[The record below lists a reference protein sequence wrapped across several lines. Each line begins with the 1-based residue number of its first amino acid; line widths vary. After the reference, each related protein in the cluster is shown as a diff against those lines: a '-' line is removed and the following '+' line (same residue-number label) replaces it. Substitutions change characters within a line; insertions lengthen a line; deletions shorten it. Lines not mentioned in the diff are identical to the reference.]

1 MKTHPDIALSTG
13 RIIVHTRVPA
23 GYQQATPSTG
33 YYALTPA
40 ECEEYDIKLAQALA
54 ANTEE
59 VAA

>member
-13 RIIVHTRVPA
+13 RTIVHTRTAA

-40 ECEEYDIKLAQALA
+40 ECDEYDKKLAQALA
-54 ANTEE
+54 ADKSATT
-59 VAA
+59 

>member
-13 RIIVHTRVPA
+13 RVIVHTRVPA

-40 ECEEYDIKLAQALA
+40 ECEEYDMKLAQALA
-54 ANTEE
+54 ANTKE

>member
-13 RIIVHTRVPA
+13 RVIVHTRVPA

-40 ECEEYDIKLAQALA
+40 ECEEYDMKLAQALA
-54 ANTEE
+54 ANTQE
-59 VAA
+59 VTA

>member
-13 RIIVHTRVPA
+13 RIIVHTRVAA

-33 YYALTPA
+33 YYAMTPA
-40 ECEEYDIKLAQALA
+40 ESAEYSAKLAQALA

>member
-13 RIIVHTRVPA
+13 RVIVHTRVPA

-40 ECEEYDIKLAQALA
+40 ECEEYDMKLAQALA
-54 ANTEE
+54 AL
-59 VAA
+59 AAITA

>member
-13 RIIVHTRVPA
+13 RVIVHTRVPA

-33 YYALTPA
+33 YYAMTPA
-40 ECEEYDIKLAQALA
+40 ECEEYDMKLAQALA